1 MFREDL
7 MPKSKNNTLKKRIM
21 KKAIYTLTVL
31 TVLSFS
37 SCEKYLDV
45 QPRASVSDEK
55 TIFDNASAQTA
66 LTGAY
71 AALAS
76 GGYYG
81 TTFQSIGY
89 LNGDNIIWTGSQSQV
104 QEFIN
109 HNVNAD
115 NSTISGAWS
124 AIYVAINRSNHVIK
138 KVPLVTDPLL
148 TQAIKDN
155 IVGQAYFIRA
165 LAYFDLARTWGS
177 VPLIT
182 EPTEAAT
189 DNSGMAK
196 SAQQQVYAQALSD
209 LEKAEPLLSETTD
222 RYRAT
227 KKTVWALKAR
237 YYLYNRD
244 WVNAESYATKLIAD
258 NANYRLLKPFGSFFQ
273 GDARGTSESV
283 FEIFY
288 SAAEQNSHRGQWQ
301 PQQNGGTRQWA
312 PNDAFVGLVNNP
324 LIGGNRSVLVAKDN
338 QNRWYGNLY
347 YRSPATDPTY
357 VIRIAELYLIRAEAR
372 ANQAPDG
379 ATVADDKL
387 LTATVDL
394 NAVRDRA
401 GLPAT
406 TAASKADVLLA
417 IENERRLEFA
427 FEPHRWFDL
436 VRTGRAAAVLNIT
449 DTRKYLM
456 PLPNEQL
463 LIDPA
468 LRPNNP
474 GY

>member
-1 MFREDL
+1 M
-7 MPKSKNNTLKKRIM
+7 KRSIF
-21 KKAIYTLTVL
+21 ALSVVG
-31 TVLSFS
+31 VLSFS

-45 QPRASVSDEK
+45 QPRASISDQQ
-55 TIFDNASAQTA
+55 TIFDNASSLTA
-66 LTGAY
+66 LSGAY

-89 LNGDNIIWTGSQSQV
+89 LNGDNVQWTGSQSQV

-109 HNVNAD
+109 HNVSAD

-124 AIYVAINRSNHVIK
+124 AIYVAINRANHVIL

-148 TQAIKDN
+148 TQAAKDQ

-177 VPLIT
+177 VPLILK
-182 EPTEAAT
+182 PTESAA
-189 DNSGMAK
+189 DNSGIAR
-196 SAQQQVYAQALSD
+196 SSQTEVYAQALSD
-209 LEKAEPLLSETTD
+209 LDKAEPLLTETTD
-222 RYRAT
+222 RFKAT
-227 KKTVWALKAR
+227 KKTVWALKSR
-237 YYLYNRD
+237 YYLYRGD
-244 WVNAESYATKLIAD
+244 WANAELYATKLISD
-258 NANYRLLKPFGSFFQ
+258 NTNYKLLKPFGTFFQ
-273 GDARGTSESV
+273 NDARGTQESV

-288 SAAEQNSHRGQWQ
+288 SAAETNGHRGQWQ
-301 PQQNGGTRQWA
+301 PQTNGGTRQWA
-312 PNDAFVGLVNNP
+312 PNDALVDLLNNP
-324 LIGGNRSVLVAKDN
+324 LVGGTRSTLIAKDN

-347 YRSPATDPTY
+347 YRSPATDPSY

-379 ATVADDKL
+379 ATLTNDKL
-387 LTATVDL
+387 TSAVADL

-401 GLPAT
+401 GLT
-406 TAASKADVLLA
+406 GTAAATKADVLLA

-427 FEPHRWFDL
+427 LEPHRWFDL
-436 VRTGRAAAVLNIT
+436 VRTVRAAAVLNIS

-456 PLPNEQL
+456 PIPNDQL

>member
-1 MFREDL
+1 M
-7 MPKSKNNTLKKRIM
+7 KNSAINSAKYALTTEIM
-21 KKAIYTLTVL
+21 KKAIYTLSVL
-31 TVLSFS
+31 ATLTFS
-37 SCEKYLDV
+37 SCEKYLNV
-45 QPRASVSDEK
+45 EPRASVSDEK

-89 LNGDNIIWTGSQSQV
+89 LNGDNIVWTGSQSQV

-115 NSTISGAWS
+115 NATISGAWS

-148 TQAIKDN
+148 TQANKDK

-165 LAYFDLARTWGS
+165 LSYFDLARTWGS
-177 VPLIT
+177 VPIIT
-182 EPTEAAT
+182 QPTETAT
-189 DNSGMAK
+189 DNSGIAK
-196 SAQQQVYAQALSD
+196 STQQEVYAHALSD
-209 LEKAEPLLSETTD
+209 LEKAELLLTETTD

-244 WVNAESYATKLIAD
+244 WVNAELYATKLIAD
-258 NANYRLLKPFGSFFQ
+258 NANYRLLKPFGTFFQ
-273 GDARGTSESV
+273 NDARGTAESV

-288 SAAEQNSHRGQWQ
+288 SASETNGHRGQWQ
-301 PQQNGGTRQWA
+301 PQTNGGTRQWA
-312 PNDAFVGLVNNP
+312 PNDALVALVNNP

-347 YRSPATDPTY
+347 YRSPATDPSY

-372 ANQAPDG
+372 ANQAADG
-379 ATVADDKL
+379 STIANNKVLD
-387 LTATVDL
+387 ATVDL

-401 GLPAT
+401 GLIATPAVT
-406 TAASKADVLLA
+406 KADVLLA

-456 PLPNEQL
+456 PIPNDQL